1 MVYFQCNFF
10 LFRVEPT
17 KLAFIILGAS
27 MAGLSIMILVVSSL
41 ATGSTRHEVYR
52 TSSGRTYGRVGKWPK
67 MIILTI
73 QTVCG
78 EKLFLNYQLYIST
91 WISACII
98 FIGIIYFLLVCWLI
112 VFACNVIMLMVYSI
126 YWGVCGTPEIKDWR
140 DDGKIDFYQFH
151 FLFPEGKRHYLIIH
165 VIAIEINP
173 ASWYFNLHS

>member
-1 MVYFQCNFF
+1 
-10 LFRVEPT
+10 
-17 KLAFIILGAS
+17 

-52 TSSGRTYGRVGKWPK
+52 TSSGRTYGRVGKPSMRK
-67 MIILTI
+67 KYKILNRWN
-73 QTVCG
+73 
-78 EKLFLNYQLYIST
+78 EKEFLNYRLHICIK
-91 WISACII
+91 ISACII

-151 FLFPEGKRHYLIIH
+151 FLFPEGKRHYLMIL
-165 VIAIEINP
+165 VIVILIQVQDILSFIQNH
-173 ASWYFNLHS
+173 NLL

>member
-1 MVYFQCNFF
+1 MNELETLNQEVPVSSALNEM
-10 LFRVEPT
+10 VEPT
-17 KLAFIILGAS
+17 KLTFIILGAS

-52 TSSGRTYGRVGKWPK
+52 TSSGRTYGR
-67 MIILTI
+67 I
-73 QTVCG
+73 
-78 EKLFLNYQLYIST
+78 
-91 WISACII
+91 ACII

-151 FLFPEGKRHYLIIH
+151 FMFPEGTHRSEMEVHGTNEVKQFCKVTNIMNMIGLIL
-165 VIAIEINP
+165 P
-173 ASWYFNLHS
+173 WCKMF